1 MPQRAIMVIGSFYI
15 KCVTDCGAASAA
27 DILILPIVMVEKE
40 SENILTGDNKRRT
53 DRQTLSF
60 CYGIIHEAIT
70 EASDVRGS
78 ERRRCGRLT
87 SFLYAFA
94 EPAGS

>member
-1 MPQRAIMVIGSFYI
+1 MPRHVIMVIGSFYI

-53 DRQTLSF
+53 ILTDRQTDRQTDRHCLF
-60 CYGIIHEAIT
+60 
-70 EASDVRGS
+70 V
-78 ERRRCGRLT
+78 
-87 SFLYAFA
+87 A
-94 EPAGS
+94 E

>member
-53 DRQTLSF
+53 DRQTDTVFLLRNNSRSDNRSF
-60 CYGIIHEAIT
+60 
-70 EASDVRGS
+70 
-78 ERRRCGRLT
+78 RCKG
-87 SFLYAFA
+87 
-94 EPAGS
+94 E